1 MRKCLVCK
9 IIYSQTIDSFK
20 EDSEMNVKQK
30 LLALIVLT
38 CCAVAFGQTNEVDTS
53 TEHIGGGV
61 HKLTLSLDL
70 NTGTLVNNTTGIL
83 SGNGLDFGLEYQ
95 HRLQKLQWLA
105 IYGKISFNTAL
116 SPNNANLKNLDP
128 DATAEDKILY
138 PEYYL
143 NGFNHPTFGLSYIEG
158 GVRIADYGHVA
169 LRSGF
174 MILAE
179 ARYPVSLPA
188 SNSITPYLGVQ
199 AYPYLIG
206 SQYIVPPNDYK
217 EEEKKK
223 QATAAS
229 LKDLFAGVRWQM
241 AVIDNLDVGVDL
253 SLRTNGN
260 PSTDSGD
267 VSGNISMWNI
277 DSPAALKYNLSFR
290 GDATVKYRFA
300 PSFQAYLGLRYL
312 AQFFV
317 PTPEKITGFR
327 RGRPTNDIM
336 VRLGCTYSLGK

>member
-1 MRKCLVCK
+1 M
-9 IIYSQTIDSFK
+9 
-20 EDSEMNVKQK
+20 
-30 LLALIVLT
+30 
-38 CCAVAFGQTNEVDTS
+38 
-53 TEHIGGGV
+53 
-61 HKLTLSLDL
+61 
-70 NTGTLVNNTTGIL
+70 
-83 SGNGLDFGLEYQ
+83 EYQ

-128 DATAEDKILY
+128 DATAEDKKLY

-158 GVRIADYGHVA
+158 GIRIADYGHVA

-317 PTPEKITGFR
+317 PTPEKITNFR

>member
-1 MRKCLVCK
+1 M
-9 IIYSQTIDSFK
+9 
-20 EDSEMNVKQK
+20 
-30 LLALIVLT
+30 
-38 CCAVAFGQTNEVDTS
+38 
-53 TEHIGGGV
+53 
-61 HKLTLSLDL
+61 
-70 NTGTLVNNTTGIL
+70 
-83 SGNGLDFGLEYQ
+83 EYQ

-116 SPNNANLKNLDP
+116 SPNNTNLKNLDTT
-128 DATAEDKILY
+128 ATAEDKILY

-143 NGFNHPTFGLSYIEG
+143 NGFGLPTFSLSYIEG

-179 ARYPVSLPA
+179 ARYPFSLPA

-199 AYPYLIG
+199 AYPYRIG
-206 SQYIVPPNDYK
+206 TMYITPPNDYGK
-217 EEEKKK
+217 EVEKNK
-223 QATAAS
+223 QAQVSS
-229 LKDLFAGVRWQM
+229 LKDLFAGVRWQLT
-241 AVIDNLDVGVDL
+241 VIDNLDVGLDL

-260 PSTDSGD
+260 ASTDSGD
-267 VSGNISMWNI
+267 VSGNVSMWYI
-277 DSPAALKYNLSFR
+277 DSPSALKHNLSFR

-317 PTPEKITGFR
+317 PTPEKITNFR

-336 VRLGCTYSLGK
+336 VRLGCTYTLGK